1 MTTPETQIAQLIAT
15 QNWAALNGAAEQLLT
30 ANKSSPLGWRAK
42 GIADSMSGGGTLG
55 LLQSAALGD
64 QDAMIWLEVIQELSL
79 VTGQAVQPGFVLKQV
94 QYQRLRRSGYMNWP
108 KEIHLETLALC
119 NAKCT
124 FCPYPNMERQ
134 GDRMP
139 DELIEKIIV
148 DLEPMPKNMPFTV
161 SLFKVNDPL
170 LDKRIFSIANE
181 ITSRL
186 SNARLRLFTNGSP
199 LTDSI
204 VEKIAGIQRLEH
216 LWISL
221 NECEE
226 TAYEALMGLPL
237 RRTLEKLDAL
247 HTRVVLGFPHQV
259 VVSRVADHTERDLAF
274 VRFVKERY
282 PRFSPFLI
290 GRGDWAGQVAG
301 GQATPTPPLGCE
313 RWFEVSIMASGKVAL
328 CCMDG
333 EGKHVIGD
341 VRLNSI
347 YDIYNHPGYRKMRQF
362 QSFRAGAAAPCD
374 SCVY

>member
-1 MTTPETQIAQLIAT
+1 MTTLETQIAQLTAA
-15 QNWAALNGAAEQLLT
+15 QNWVALHAAAEQLL
-30 ANKSSPLGWRAK
+30 AGNKSSSLGWRAK
-42 GIADSMSGGGTLG
+42 GIAELMSGSGTLA
-55 LLQSAALGD
+55 LLQAAALGD
-64 QDAMIWLEVIQELSL
+64 QDAMLWIGVIQELGL
-79 VTGQAVQPGFVLKQV
+79 VTGQPVQAGLVVKQV
-94 QYQRLRRSGYMNWP
+94 QYQRLRRSGYMDWP

-119 NAKCT
+119 NAKCS

-139 DELIEKIIV
+139 DELIEKIIG
-148 DLEPMPKNMPFTV
+148 DLQAMPKNLPLIV

-170 LDKRIFSIANE
+170 LDKRIFSIAHQVTNH
-181 ITSRL
+181 L

-216 LWISL
+216 LWVSL

-226 TAYEALMGLPL
+226 TAYETLMGLPL

-247 HTRVVLGFPHQV
+247 HARVAVGFPHQV
-259 VVSRVADHTERDLAF
+259 VVSRVADQSERDLAF

-282 PRFSPFLI
+282 PHFSTFLI

-301 GQATPTPPLGCE
+301 GQTTATPPLGCE

-341 VRLNSI
+341 VRQDSI
-347 YDIYNHPGYRKMRQF
+347 YDIYNHPDYRKMRQF